1 MALVAFLA
9 LIIGTIFGIIYF
21 SSRTN
26 RNDTEL
32 KQKEFELQRRELE
45 LKKKEMDLKESN
57 HVVLDKKDELNR

>member
-45 LKKKEMDLKESN
+45 LKRRNWTLKKATTL
-57 HVVLDKKDELNR
+57 VWIKKMN